1 MKYCDFTE
9 PSLSLIYNELGH
21 IVPRDPSPEKQVD
34 CKSAQTES
42 FGKIL
47 QHTIPQ

>member
-9 PSLSLIYNELGH
+9 PSLSLIYNELSH
-21 IVPRDPSPEKQVD
+21 IVLHDPSTEKQVD
-34 CKSAQTES
+34 CESAQTES

-47 QHTIPQ
+47 KRTIPQ